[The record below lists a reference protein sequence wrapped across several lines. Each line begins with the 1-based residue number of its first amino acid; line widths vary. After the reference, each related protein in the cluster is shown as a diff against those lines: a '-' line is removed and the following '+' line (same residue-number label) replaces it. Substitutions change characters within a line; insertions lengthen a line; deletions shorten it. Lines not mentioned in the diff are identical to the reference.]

1 MIARARKVEREGG
14 GDIGGEVDGDEDH
27 VINVD
32 LVVDEE
38 DDVNDEEDHVNDKDV
53 VVDKEDH
60 GDNEDLVRDEDLV
73 EGEST
78 RRTGL
83 GRQVF
88 LLYVTKKLA

>member
-1 MIARARKVEREGG
+1 MSRARA
-14 GDIGGEVDGDEDH
+14 ISWTTA
-27 VINVD
+27 
-32 LVVDEE
+32 
-38 DDVNDEEDHVNDKDV
+38 EDHVNDEDV
-53 VVDKEDH
+53 VVNKEDH